1 MARLD
6 DADTDPAPGPSGEVT
21 ERILARRGGTLTPL
35 DRMLLHSPPI
45 ADGWNA
51 LLGAVR
57 TGAELADDV
66 RELAV
71 LRVATL
77 NGADYEWRA
86 HEPVG
91 RDAGLGDTE
100 IAVLRGGTA
109 GDGATGDGAMGAR
122 ADDVLA
128 PRLAAALA
136 YTDAMTRHVTVPDAV
151 FAALGD
157 HFDDREIVE
166 LTATVAAYNL
176 VSRFL
181 VALQVGEQR
190 RDAA

>member
-6 DADTDPAPGPSGEVT
+6 DADPDPADDDGVT
-21 ERILARRGGTLTPL
+21 ARILVRRGGTLTPL

-57 TGAELADDV
+57 TGADLPDDV

-71 LRVATL
+71 LRVAAL

-86 HEPVG
+86 HEPLG
-91 RDAGLGDTE
+91 RAAGLGDEVVGT
-100 IAVLRGGTA
+100 LREPVPDDPA
-109 GDGATGDGAMGAR
+109 GRLG
-122 ADDVLA
+122 
-128 PRLAAALA
+128 PRLAAVLA
-136 YTDAMTRHVTVPDAV
+136 YTDAMTRDVAVPDDV
-151 FAALGD
+151 FAALGA
-157 HFDDREIVE
+157 HFGDREVVE

-181 VALQVGEQR
+181 VALEVGRE
-190 RDAA
+190 AA